1 MRHILSFLALA
12 SSLSAASAGDSW
24 TEFRGPQGTGLADG
38 DPPIHWSETENVL
51 WKTPVPGK
59 AWSSPVVW
67 GNQVWLT
74 NAPEDG
80 KKLSAVALDRRTGKV
95 LHDVEVFDNPKPAF
109 CIAANS
115 YASSTPA
122 IEEGRV
128 YVHFGS
134 AGTAC
139 LDTATAKVLWQRRDL
154 PCNHFRGPASS
165 PILYRDRLF
174 IHFDGYDYQ
183 YVVALDKQ
191 TGRTLWRKDRT
202 FDYGKTDGDMK
213 KAFGTPVVLD
223 IDGKQQLISPAAFG
237 TTALDP
243 ETGQE
248 IWKVVHGGMNVA
260 ARPLYSDGRL
270 YLCTGDGGL
279 KFFAVRP
286 GSGDLAEANIEW
298 KYLKAAPNRS
308 SPILIGHRLYMVDSM
323 GIVSC
328 VDPRTGSTVW
338 QDRVKGTFWASPVS
352 ASARL
357 YLCSED
363 GTTYVGDI
371 RKRWKL
377 LAANKLDDG
386 FHATPAIIGNDLI
399 LRTLTH
405 VYCIHKT
412 DK

>member
-1 MRHILSFLALA
+1 MRSILSLFALA
-12 SSLSAASAGDSW
+12 VSLPAATAADNW

-38 DPPIHWSETENVL
+38 DPPIHFSETENVR
-51 WKTPVPGK
+51 WKTPVTGK

-67 GNQVWLT
+67 GNQVWVT

-80 KKLSAVALDRRTGKV
+80 KKLWAVALDRRTGKV

-109 CIAANS
+109 CIKTNS

-128 YVHFGS
+128 YLHFGS

-139 LDTATAKVLWQRRDL
+139 LDTATAKILWERRDL
-154 PCNHFRGPASS
+154 PCDHFRGPASS

-174 IHFDGYDYQ
+174 IHFDGADYQ

-191 TGRTLWRKDRT
+191 TGRTLWKKDRS
-202 FDYGKTDGDMK
+202 FDYGKTIGDMK
-213 KAFGTPVVLD
+213 KAYGTPVVFE
-223 IDGKQQLISPAAFG
+223 INGKQQLITPAAFG
-237 TTALDP
+237 TIALDP

-270 YLCTGDGGL
+270 YLCTGDGGW
-279 KFFAVRP
+279 KFYALRP
-286 GSGDLAEANIEW
+286 GSGGLTEANVEW
-298 KYLKAAPNRS
+298 KYTKPSPNRS
-308 SPILIGHRLYMVDSM
+308 SPILVGDRLYMVDSG
-323 GIVSC
+323 GIVGC

-338 QDRVKGTFWASPVS
+338 QERVKGTFWASPVY
-352 ASARL
+352 ASGRL
-357 YLCSED
+357 YLCSEE
-363 GTTYVGDI
+363 GTIYVADI
-371 RKRWKL
+371 RKGWKL
-377 LAANKLDDG
+377 LASNKLDEG
-386 FHATPAIIGNDLI
+386 FHATPAIVGDDLI
-399 LRTLTH
+399 LRTRTH
-405 VYCIHKT
+405 VYCIWKT